1 MSTSTILNFAFPPRN
16 RCVRTRDARGFTL
29 IEVMITVVIVAILA
43 SIALPNYTEAVAR
56 GRRADAQTQ
65 LLSAAQFIE
74 RYFTANGTYVGVT
87 VPTSLASS
95 PASGTSQYMIAA
107 TGVALTTYVLT
118 ATPVAGAAMAT
129 DKCGE
134 FIIDQTGAKT
144 LGTTATAAI
153 ADCWRR

>member
-1 MSTSTILNFAFPPRN
+1 MLKFAFPPRN
-16 RCVRTRDARGFTL
+16 RCTRMTRDTRGFTL
-29 IEVMITVVIVAILA
+29 IEMMIAVVIVAILA
-43 SIALPNYTEAVAR
+43 SIALPNYTDAVAR

-87 VPTSLASS
+87 VPTSLARS
-95 PASGTSQYMIAA
+95 PESGTSQYSIAA

-118 ATPVAGAAMAT
+118 ATPVTTAAMST
-129 DKCGE
+129 DKCGA

-144 LGTTATAAI
+144 LGATATAAI